1 MIYFNLN
8 LFKSLLNGFS
18 VMVGAK
24 ISVLDENLNSTD
36 ADGETNN
43 PICAFVNSHIRERCS
58 ASDKMALEK
67 AQSDGGAFYYK
78 CHFGFIEIVIKNYV
92 ENNPFYIQI
101 GPFLDLDF
109 KRAVIKNIK
118 ELGRTQ
124 NSSSDQYIGYLKK
137 IPEFTTEKFDAIVT
151 SINAIVQHC
160 KETKIIAVKED
171 IYEEEILPFL
181 NENINKSLSITEI
194 CDSLNIPPKKF
205 HLIIIKATG
214 LTPKQFITKL
224 KIDKAY
230 EEIILTD
237 KELQQIASDVGIDD
251 YNYFIKL
258 FKSIKGHTPKYYRK
272 SYAK

>member
-1 MIYFNLN
+1 MIYFNLD

-18 VMVGAK
+18 IMIGAK

-43 PICAFVNSHIRERCS
+43 PICAFVTSHIREKCS
-58 ASDKMALEK
+58 ASDKWALEK
-67 AQSDGGAFYYK
+67 AQSDGKAFYYK

-101 GPFLDLDF
+101 GPFLDQDF
-109 KRAVIKNIK
+109 KRLVIRNIK
-118 ELGRTQ
+118 ELGQ
-124 NSSSDQYIGYLKK
+124 EQQSSSDQYIGYLKK
-137 IPEFTTEKFDAIVT
+137 IPEFTVEKFDAIVK

-160 KETKIIAVKED
+160 KETKIIAIKED
-171 IYEEEILPFL
+171 IFEAEILPFL
-181 NENINKSLSITEI
+181 NHNIDKNLSIIEI

-205 HLIIIKATG
+205 HLIIRQATG

-230 EEIILTD
+230 EEIVVTD
-237 KELQQIASDVGIDD
+237 KELQQIALDVGIND

-272 SYAK
+272 SYVK